1 LIIWIPYIHIFRDIK
16 TTNVLVDKD
25 WKKEYTYGTDE
36 FMSPEIALALDFDR
50 STDIF
55 SFGIT
60 VCEAITC
67 KEPSAQFLCRKAQ
80 SMFALNESELAN
92 AVMQGCPEELEAL
105 ALQCCD
111 LDTTKRPTI
120 QTCIEELESIMSA
133 LGGEDFEFDLETHLS
148 CRQVSEHTAD
158 SHSLAVNGVSLSHP
172 RYVMLHRVM
181 PSYYILYY
189 SILSYAAVHSLPHIM
204 PTHAGSFYTSYHA
217 MPCHDAPFHCLAM
230 M

>member
-1 LIIWIPYIHIFRDIK
+1 
-16 TTNVLVDKD
+16 
-25 WKKEYTYGTDE
+25 
-36 FMSPEIALALDFDR
+36 MSPEIALALDFDR

-133 LGGEDFEFDLETHLS
+133 LGGENFDFDLETHLS

-158 SHSLAVNGVSLSHP
+158 SHSLAANGVSLSHP
-172 RYVMLHRVM
+172 RYDILYHVM
-181 PSYYILYY
+181 PCYNILLY
-189 SILSYAAVHSLPHIM
+189 SILSYATL
-204 PTHAGSFYTSYHA
+204 FTSYYA
-217 MPCHDAPFHCLAM
+217 NSCHVILYGVSCHTVS
-230 M
+230 

>member
-1 LIIWIPYIHIFRDIK
+1 
-16 TTNVLVDKD
+16 
-25 WKKEYTYGTDE
+25 
-36 FMSPEIALALDFDR
+36 MSPEIALALDFDR

-111 LDTTKRPTI
+111 LDTEKRPTI
-120 QTCIEELESIMSA
+120 QTCIEELESIMST
-133 LGGEDFEFDLETHLS
+133 LGGEDFDFDLETHLS

-158 SHSLAVNGVSLSHP
+158 SHSLAVNGVSLNHP
-172 RYVMLHRVM
+172 RYVMLHHVILCHAFVIYAVLFYPILCYTIHLKSCQLMPFHSIKCIMPYRVM
-181 PSYYILYY
+181 MHHLIDL
-189 SILSYAAVHSLPHIM
+189 
-204 PTHAGSFYTSYHA
+204 
-217 MPCHDAPFHCLAM
+217 
-230 M
+230 